1 MGRGVWTEGRGGV
14 WTESRGPWTDEAF
27 LAADW
32 TFFVRTE
39 NGPKMFSVHLLSFFV
54 TSGPKMFSV
63 HFRSLYRSLFGPC
76 IGPASVPVSV
86 PLRSLYRSLFGPC
99 IGPASVPASVPP
111 RSLLWVPFRSLPSLV
126 APLPGCPP
134 RGPPLSPWPAFAFQS
149 FPLRSM
155 SRSISIP
162 KHEHEHFRS
171 EA

>member
-14 WTESRGPWTDEAF
+14 WTEGRGGVWTENRGPWTDEAF

-63 HFRSLYRSLFGPC
+63 PLSVPFRSLYRSRFGPC
-76 IGPASVPVSV
+76 IGPASVPLSV
-86 PLRSLYRSLFGPC
+86 PFRSLYRSRFGPC
-99 IGPASVPASVPP
+99 IGPASVP
-111 RSLLWVPFRSLPSLV
+111 LWVPFRSLPSLV

-134 RGPPLSPWPAFAFQS
+134 RGPPPLPLARLCIPKLSA
-149 FPLRSM
+149 
-155 SRSISIP
+155 P
-162 KHEHEHFRS
+162 KHEQEHFHS